1 MISRELQGD
10 TYGTGGKV
18 MAGLRVE
25 QYVVGPVMTNCY
37 FAVNEDTNEML
48 VIDPGDAGEML
59 IHKIKEKNLT
69 PVAVLLTH
77 GHFDH
82 AGAAKTVADAFGIEI
97 YAEEHEKETLD
108 NPAVNLSGMSG
119 MQEAYR
125 ADCFIKDGDSLELA
139 GFEIQ
144 VLFTPGHTKG
154 GCCYYIEK
162 EQTVFSGDTLFC
174 ESVGRTDFP
183 GGSATVLLRSIEE
196 KLMPMPG
203 QTKVYPGHND
213 MTTIGWERQYNPF
226 L

>member
-1 MISRELQGD
+1 
-10 TYGTGGKV
+10 

-48 VIDPGDAGEML
+48 VIDPGDEAEML
-59 IHKIKEKNLT
+59 VAKIKERQLT

-82 AGAAKTVADAFGIEI
+82 ASAAQGVADAFGIQI
-97 YAEEHEKETLD
+97 YAEEHEKETLETPSINLCGMVGGREVYHADVYVKD
-108 NPAVNLSGMSG
+108 NDVLH
-119 MQEAYR
+119 
-125 ADCFIKDGDSLELA
+125 LA
-139 GFEIQ
+139 GFEIK
-144 VLFTPGHTKG
+144 VFHTPGHTKG

-162 EQTVFSGDTLFC
+162 EQSVFAGDTLFN

-183 GGSATVLLRSIEE
+183 GGSASVLLHSIEE
-196 KLMPMPG
+196 KLMPLPG
-203 QTKVYPGHND
+203 QTKVYPGHNST
-213 MTTIGWERQYNPF
+213 TTIGWEREYNPF